1 MTDTSPKRVAFVTGA
16 SRGIGKSI
24 AMRLAREGRHV
35 VLASRS
41 QRPLEDVQYAIAQ
54 HGGSAEVCVCDVGDA
69 TGLAAAVE
77 GVGAKHGRL
86 DILVNNAGI
95 TRDGLVLRM
104 SDEDWNEVIRV
115 NLTSA
120 FVATRA
126 AARLMMKG
134 KFGRIV
140 NIASTSGVVGNAGQ
154 ANYAAAKSGL
164 IGFSKTI
171 ARELGG
177 KGITCNVVAPGFIET
192 DMTANLPPQVKEHV
206 MGMMAVKRLGVGE
219 DIAAAVA
226 YCTADD
232 AGFLTGQTICVDGG
246 MTMC

>member
-1 MTDTSPKRVAFVTGA
+1 
-16 SRGIGKSI
+16 
-24 AMRLAREGRHV
+24 
-35 VLASRS
+35 
-41 QRPLEDVQYAIAQ
+41 
-54 HGGSAEVCVCDVGDA
+54 
-69 TGLAAAVE
+69 
-77 GVGAKHGRL
+77 
-86 DILVNNAGI
+86 
-95 TRDGLVLRM
+95 M

>member
-1 MTDTSPKRVAFVTGA
+1 
-16 SRGIGKSI
+16 
-24 AMRLAREGRHV
+24 MRLAREGRHV
-35 VLASRS
+35 VLASRT

-69 TGLAAAVE
+69 AGLAAAIE
-77 GVGAKHGRL
+77 SVGAKHGRL
-86 DILVNNAGI
+86 DVLVNNAGI

-140 NIASTSGVVGNAGQ
+140 NIASTSGAS
-154 ANYAAAKSGL
+154 ATRARRTTPRPSRASSASPRRSRASWAARASRATW
-164 IGFSKTI
+164 S
-171 ARELGG
+171 R
-177 KGITCNVVAPGFIET
+177 PGSSRPT
-192 DMTANLPPQVKEHV
+192 
-206 MGMMAVKRLGVGE
+206 
-219 DIAAAVA
+219 
-226 YCTADD
+226 
-232 AGFLTGQTICVDGG
+232 
-246 MTMC
+246 